1 MRDEPLKMNDKVRVT
16 ELVAESD
23 IETRLLYEMALV
35 RLRESDLDFGAGM
48 DRKQHEGGPSFGLL
62 RDGAKA
68 FGWVTP
74 IQHEDG
80 FLDIVIELG
89 GAYYW
94 AHGFARHP
102 NAAVLSKDVEVAS
115 KKVALDRLK
124 LLAGRWN
131 KQCGDPVFEL
141 GGFGGKSVRL
151 THPKHGSPVE
161 ITYLDL
167 NDPEQIIAEGWEEKL
182 VIRSPRTNPYI
193 TARTSRCRIKA
204 RDFPSNGIWKLVA
217 ILRVRV
223 ESVEADNAPD

>member
-80 FLDIVIELG
+80 FLDIVIDFTKVRVLG
-89 GAYYW
+89 DVSCKICTALLTVHLFQLALFVDSGAV
-94 AHGFARHP
+94 
-102 NAAVLSKDVEVAS
+102 VLVWEH
-115 KKVALDRLK
+115 LK
-124 LLAGRWN
+124 LCFSIEFC
-131 KQCGDPVFEL
+131 QH
-141 GGFGGKSVRL
+141 
-151 THPKHGSPVE
+151 HPC
-161 ITYLDL
+161 L
-167 NDPEQIIAEGWEEKL
+167 Q
-182 VIRSPRTNPYI
+182 R
-193 TARTSRCRIKA
+193 
-204 RDFPSNGIWKLVA
+204 
-217 ILRVRV
+217 
-223 ESVEADNAPD
+223 